1 MEQSQN
7 QAPAMQLVLVQRG
20 DRWQVYQRLQELGI
34 PCWCSSDG
42 YLQAEI
48 NTPTA
53 ALQLWSV
60 VRQLSAKRREMTFWL
75 HRCWHC
81 KP

>member
-7 QAPAMQLVLVQRG
+7 RAPAMQLVEIARG

-34 PCWCSSDG
+34 ACWCCSDG
-42 YLQAEI
+42 YLKAEI

-60 VRQLSAKRREMTFWL
+60 VRQLSAKRPELTFWL

>member
-1 MEQSQN
+1 MKQSQDRT
-7 QAPAMQLVLVQRG
+7 PEMQLVLVQRG

-34 PCWCSSDG
+34 ACLCSSDG
-42 YLQAEI
+42 YLTAAI
-48 NTPTA
+48 NTPTE

-60 VRQLSAKRREMTFWL
+60 VRQLTAKRREMTFWL
-75 HRCWHC
+75 HRCWHS

>member
-1 MEQSQN
+1 METSQDR
-7 QAPAMQLVLVQRG
+7 APAMQLVRVQRG

-53 ALQLWSV
+53 ALQVWSV
-60 VRQLSAKRREMTFWL
+60 VQQLTAKRCEMTFLL